1 MSMAASGG
9 LSVGGVWRG
18 VSEVGRKRTI
28 PTTGGASAR
37 WVAPPRASSSSS
49 LSSSSLS
56 SSSLSSSL
64 SSSSSTPRS
73 VVTRASS
80 TPEQDTEPAPSSSSS
95 TDLQKCLSPNPAEPP
110 GDFEMPIWDHLEE
123 LRERVM
129 AGAIAGAAA
138 VAVCF
143 LYSKDLVLFLEA
155 PVAEQG
161 VRFLQPSPGE
171 FFFTTLQVGG
181 YSGILL
187 AAPTILYEIAAYVVP
202 GLTKSE
208 RQFLA
213 PVIFGSSLLFYVGV
227 AFGYEILSPAALKF
241 FVSYSDGAVESLWS
255 IQEYFKFVLTLMLS
269 TGLSFQLPVIQ
280 ILVGQLGLVSS
291 SQMFAQ
297 WRFVVVGATV
307 AAAVLTPSTD
317 PFTQTLLALPLIG
330 LYLGGAGV
338 VRLIEGRR
346 DSDGGDLTMS

>member
-1 MSMAASGG
+1 MVSTRAVGAGRALAIRTGCGRTNHRRSRRVAPVWARASGEANESNQFNPSSQAGEFELAAAS
-9 LSVGGVWRG
+9 
-18 VSEVGRKRTI
+18 T
-28 PTTGGASAR
+28 
-37 WVAPPRASSSSS
+37 SSNES
-49 LSSSSLS
+49 
-56 SSSLSSSL
+56 
-64 SSSSSTPRS
+64 
-73 VVTRASS
+73 
-80 TPEQDTEPAPSSSSS
+80 
-95 TDLQKCLSPNPAEPP
+95 DLKKFLSPNPAELP

-129 AGAIAGAAA
+129 AGALAGAAA
-138 VAVCF
+138 VSVCF
-143 LYSKDLVLFLEA
+143 LFSKDLVLFLEA

-161 VRFLQPSPGE
+161 VRFLQLSPGE

-187 AAPTILYEIAAYVVP
+187 AAPTILYEIVAYVVP

-213 PVIFGSSLLFYVGV
+213 PIVFGSSLLFYAGV
-227 AFGYEILSPAALKF
+227 AFGYEVLSPAALKF

-280 ILVGQLGLVSS
+280 ILIGQLGLVSS
-291 SQMFAQ
+291 RDMFAQ

-330 LYLGGAGV
+330 LYMGGAGV
-338 VRLIEGRR
+338 VRLIESRR
-346 DSDGGDLTMS
+346 DSGGDGLMQS